1 MKRIAL
7 YCRVSTSEQT
17 TVNQRIRL
25 VEHAKQMGWHY
36 QVFEEIESTTRTR
49 PIKADLL
56 KRLRKHEFDGIAVYR
71 LDRYA
76 RSTTELLLEIME
88 LVKKGIEFHSL
99 TEQLDFGTASGR
111 LHLAV
116 LSAFCEFERSLLR
129 ERVILGQQRAKQ
141 QGIKIG
147 RPKGSTDKHK
157 RKTAGYIER
166 EKRKRFLKEYQK
178 ILPPNKYDFLNT

>member
-1 MKRIAL
+1 MKNIAL
-7 YCRVSTSEQT
+7 YCRVSTSDQRT
-17 TVNQRIRL
+17 DNQRIKL
-25 VEHAKQMGWHY
+25 VDHAKHMGWQY
-36 QVFEEIESTTRTR
+36 EIFEEVESTTRTR

-56 KRLRKHEFDGIAVYR
+56 QRLRKHDFDGIAVYR

-141 QGIKIG
+141 QGIMIG
-147 RPKGSTDKHK
+147 RPKGSSDKRK
-157 RKTAGYIER
+157 RKTAGYFER
-166 EKRKRFLKEYQK
+166 EKKKRFLKEYQRN
-178 ILPPNKYDFLNT
+178 LPPNNYDFTSI

>member
-1 MKRIAL
+1 MKKMAL
-7 YCRVSTSEQT
+7 YCRVSTNEQT
-17 TVNQRIRL
+17 TDNQRIIL
-25 VEHAKQMGWHY
+25 VKHAEHMGWKY
-36 QVFEEIESTTRTR
+36 QVFEEIMSTTKARR
-49 PIKADLL
+49 VKADLL
-56 KRLRKHEFDGIAVYR
+56 QRLRKHEFDGILVYR

-76 RSTTELLLEIME
+76 RSTTELLLEIQE

-147 RPKGSTDKHK
+147 RPAGSIDK
-157 RKTAGYIER
+157 RKRKNTGYLER
-166 EKRKRFLKEYQK
+166 EKKKRFMKEYQK
-178 ILPPNKYDFLNT
+178 ILPPNNYDFLNH

>member
-1 MKRIAL
+1 MKMMAL

-17 TVNQRIRL
+17 TKNQRIKL
-25 VEHAKQMGWHY
+25 VEHARRMGWQY
-36 QVFEEIESTTRTR
+36 EIFEEVESTTKSR

-56 KRLRKHEFDGIAVYR
+56 QRLRRHEFDGIAVYR

-88 LVKKGIEFHSL
+88 LVRKGIEFHSL

-141 QGIKIG
+141 QGIRIG
-147 RPKGSTDKHK
+147 RPMGSTDRRK
-157 RKTAGYIER
+157 RKTAGYYER
-166 EKRKRFLKEYQK
+166 EKKKRFLREYQK
-178 ILPPNKYDFLNT
+178 ILPPNNYDFINA

>member
-1 MKRIAL
+1 MKHMAL
-7 YCRVSTSEQT
+7 YCRVSTNEQT
-17 TVNQRIRL
+17 TENQRIKL
-25 VEHAKQMGWHY
+25 VEHAKHLGWSY
-36 QVFEEIESTTRTR
+36 EVFEEIESTTKARR
-49 PIKADLL
+49 IKANLL
-56 KRLRKHEFDGIAVYR
+56 QQLRNHEFDGIAVYR

-76 RSTTELLLEIME
+76 RSTTELLLEIQE

-99 TEQLDFGTASGR
+99 SEQLDFGTASGR

-147 RPKGSTDKHK
+147 RPTGSNDKKK
-157 RKTAGYIER
+157 RKNTGYLER
-166 EKRKRFLKEYQK
+166 EKKKRFMKEYQK
-178 ILPPNKYDFLNT
+178 ILPPNNYDFLNI

>member
-1 MKRIAL
+1 MKKIAL
-7 YCRVSTSEQT
+7 YCRVSTNEQT
-17 TVNQRIRL
+17 TENQRIKL
-25 VEHAKQMGWHY
+25 IEHAKQRGWQY
-36 QVFEEIESTTRTR
+36 QVFEETESTTRTR

-56 KRLRKHEFDGIAVYR
+56 KKLRKHEFDGIAVYR

-88 LVKKGIEFHSL
+88 LVNKGIEFHSL

-141 QGIKIG
+141 HGIRIG
-147 RPKGSTDKHK
+147 RPSGSKDKRK
-157 RKTAGYIER
+157 RKTIGYYER
-166 EKRKRFLKEYQK
+166 EKKKRFMKEYQK
-178 ILPPNKYDFLNT
+178 ILPSNNYDFINV

>member
-1 MKRIAL
+1 MSKFAL
-7 YCRVSTSEQT
+7 YCRVSTNEQT
-17 TVNQRIRL
+17 TDNQRIILEKLAER
-25 VEHAKQMGWHY
+25 MGWEY
-36 QVFEEIESTTRTR
+36 QVFEEIMSTT
-49 PIKADLL
+49 KARRVKSDLL
-56 KRLRKHEFDGIAVYR
+56 QRLRKHEFDGILVYR

-76 RSTTELLLEIME
+76 RSTTELLLEIQE
-88 LVKKGIEFHSL
+88 LVNKGIEFHSL

-147 RPKGSTDKHK
+147 RPAGSNDKKK
-157 RKTAGYIER
+157 RKNTGYLER
-166 EKRKRFLKEYQK
+166 EKKKRFMKEYQK
-178 ILPPNKYDFLNT
+178 ILFCNNCIFF